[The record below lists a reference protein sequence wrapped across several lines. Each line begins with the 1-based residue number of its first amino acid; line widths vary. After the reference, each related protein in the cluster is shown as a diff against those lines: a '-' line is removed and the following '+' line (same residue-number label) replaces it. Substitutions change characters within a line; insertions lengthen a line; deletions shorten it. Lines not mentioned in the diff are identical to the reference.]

1 MHIPDWT
8 PEQKPQPADLVDAVL
23 ARRGGKLL
31 NLDRALLWSEPVAR
45 GWNHF
50 LGAVRTRMA
59 LDARV
64 RELAICTVALVT
76 GADYE
81 YGHHAPEYLQ
91 SGGAQADLDALRDWL
106 SASQEPAKRE
116 SALERLRA
124 SSLGEL
130 AVLSVRYAE
139 QITRHSRA
147 NAELVAALRQ
157 HLHPT
162 AIVELTTA
170 IAAYNMV
177 ARVLLALDVQPE
189 TRHD

>member
-8 PEQKPQPADLVDAVL
+8 PEQKPQPADLVDAVF

-106 SASQEPAKRE
+106 SVAEDPDRRDG
-116 SALERLRA
+116 ALERLR
-124 SSLGEL
+124 SSAMGEL
-130 AVLSVRYAE
+130 AVLSVRFAE
-139 QITRHSRA
+139 QVTRHARA
-147 NAELVAALRQ
+147 SEELVAALRQ
-157 HLHPT
+157 HLDPT

-189 TRHD
+189 TPHD

>member
-106 SASQEPAKRE
+106 SASQDPATRE
-116 SALERLRA
+116 SALERLRT

-139 QITRHSRA
+139 HITRHSRA

-157 HLHPT
+157 HLDPT